1 MCASYPRSWLV
12 IGLLTPLLAC
22 TTKTQD
28 IDSGGANASNVCID
42 GDLGNSIEFDLA
54 TATAEGDDYQLSS
67 CDGVE
72 IGTHGPDYGWT
83 WTTPATTGYSFSTG
97 GSTFNTVLAVLK
109 TDCTGALLAC
119 NDDISVDNQASGV
132 YLKLTE
138 GEEIVLV
145 VDGYDAYESGSI
157 ELHVI
162 QDI

>member
-1 MCASYPRSWLV
+1 MRASDLSSWLV

-22 TTKTQD
+22 TATDQQA
-28 IDSGGANASNVCID
+28 DSGGVNASNVCID
-42 GDLGNSIEFDLA
+42 DDLGNSTEFDLA

-72 IGTHGPDYGWT
+72 LGTHGPDYGWT
-83 WTTPATTGYSFSTG
+83 WTTPATTGYSFSTA
-97 GSTFNTVLAVLK
+97 GSSFNTVLAILK

-119 NDDISVDNQASGV
+119 NDDISVDNNASGV
-132 YLKLTE
+132 YLKLAE
-138 GEEIVLV
+138 GEQIVLV

-157 ELHVI
+157 ELHVL